1 MNEKRSFWRKVIYVG
16 AIAALLIPMSWLSMP
31 ASRTE
36 GKAQS
41 GGKLAKLRQDYKL
54 GQASLGEID
63 PASETMK
70 LATLGMRGLAVTIL
84 WEQANYYKKTENW
97 TNFQA
102 SLKQIARLQPNFI
115 SVWQYQAWNTSY
127 NLSVEF
133 DDYNDRYKW
142 VIRGIDFLKD
152 GLRYNK
158 DEPRLLWDLGWFI
171 SQKIG
176 RADEHV
182 QYRRLFKRD
191 PDFHAGSDLSLEKR
205 DNWLVGKFWFQE
217 AIDAVD
223 KRGKRM
229 KGKPPLIYRSD
240 PGMSQI
246 NYADAI
252 QTEGVHGE
260 LAGNAWKT
268 ASEDWKKYGDES
280 ILTTWDFRIQLND
293 LEHKKRDA
301 EKYLKQMNELSKGML
316 DKIRAER
323 LAEFTPEQRELSQKL
338 IQDVPTEQVE
348 EFHELQARLNIT
360 PVNVA
365 HRIEKDSPEQAIEA
379 SRLGKLWYDADRR
392 VDAIERYRQTINFNY
407 WQARC
412 AFEQMPETLEAR
424 ELVYKAGL
432 AHEKQDL
439 LLARK
444 LYEQAWPLWRKAFD
458 AYPLVANEGLIAEEV
473 VEKVANYRTVLED
486 LSVKEFPQDFILR
499 DVVEGFDREGLVKD
513 VFVEPAEK
521 AGEKQPGD
529 SKETSEATAPGG
541 NQPDT
546 PEGKETPAGEKV
558 NPPEGKSPESSPSA
572 EGTPPEPVDE
582 NAAAPAKE
590 AVTPDEKAA
599 PTKESS
605 EAVPPEPDSAESAP
619 K

>member
-1 MNEKRSFWRKVIYVG
+1 MNESRSFWRKVTYVS
-16 AIAALLIPMSWLSMP
+16 AIVVLLIPMSMLSMP

-70 LATLGMRGLAVTIL
+70 LATLGMRGVAVTIL
-84 WEQANYYKKTENW
+84 WGKANHYKKTESW

-133 DDYNDRYKW
+133 DDYNDRYRW
-142 VIRGIDFLKD
+142 VMRGIDFLKD

-176 RADEHV
+176 RADERV

-191 PDFHAGSDLSLEKR
+191 PDFHGDSSLPFEQR
-205 DNWLVGKFWFQE
+205 DNWLVGKIWFQE

-240 PGMSQI
+240 PAMSQM
-246 NYADAI
+246 NYSDAI

-260 LAGNAWKT
+260 LARTAWTT
-268 ASEDWKKYGDES
+268 ASKDWKKYGGES

-293 LEHKKRDA
+293 LEHQKGEA
-301 EKYLKQMNELSKGML
+301 ERYLKEMNELSQGML
-316 DKIRAER
+316 DTIRAER
-323 LAEFTPEQRELSQKL
+323 LAEFSPEERELSQKL
-338 IQDVPTEQVE
+338 IQDVPAEQVE
-348 EFHELQARLNIT
+348 EYHELQAKLNIT

-365 HRIEKDSPEQAIEA
+365 NRIEKDHPELAIEA
-379 SRLGKLWYDADRR
+379 SRLGKLWYDANRR
-392 VDAIERYRQTINFNY
+392 ADAIERYRETINFNY
-407 WQARC
+407 WRDRS
-412 AFEQMPETLEAR
+412 AFEQTAETLEAR

-439 LLARK
+439 LLARE

-458 AYPLVANEGLIAEEV
+458 KFPLIANEGLMAEEV
-473 VEKVANYRTVLED
+473 IEKVANYRMVLED
-486 LSVKEFPQDFILR
+486 LSITDFPQDFILR
-499 DVVEGFDREGLVKD
+499 EIIEQFDRDGLLSD
-513 VFVEPAEK
+513 AFVEPAEK
-521 AGEKQPGD
+521 QPVD
-529 SKETSEATAPGG
+529 SKENTGE
-541 NQPDT
+541 
-546 PEGKETPAGEKV
+546 EGKT
-558 NPPEGKSPESSPSA
+558 PESSPTA
-572 EGTPPEPVDE
+572 EGTPPEPVE
-582 NAAAPAKE
+582 EEATVPAKE
-590 AVTPDEKAA
+590 ATPDEKAPA
-599 PTKESS
+599 AKEAT
-605 EAVPPEPDSAESAP
+605 EGVPPEPATPKEAAE
-619 K
+619 